1 MRIMC
6 VLSSCWVGEGK
17 WRRVGGAKEKTVL
30 SFPRQRLGSRCGEN
44 GGDIHKSSRSI
55 TTVKRKHRKAKFS
68 GKKTIMT
75 FYPSLSSQSQ
85 DFYNFDPPTFTFSS
99 STTAANIPSATS
111 SPSSASV
118 THVTTPAR

>member
-6 VLSSCWVGEGK
+6 VLVVGFERENGEELEGQK
-17 WRRVGGAKEKTVL
+17 K
-30 SFPRQRLGSRCGEN
+30 RQYSVFLDRDFGSRNGED
-44 GGDIHKSSRSI
+44 GGDIYNSSRSI
-55 TTVKRKHRKAKFS
+55 TTVRRKHRKAKFS

-75 FYPSLSSQSQ
+75 FYPSLSSQPQYS
-85 DFYNFDPPTFTFSS
+85 YNFDPPTFTFSS
-99 STTAANIPSATS
+99 STTAANIPSAIS

>member
-6 VLSSCWVGEGK
+6 VLGSCWVGEGE
-17 WRRVGGAKEKTVL
+17 WRRAAGGEKKDSTQFFL
-30 SFPRQRLGSRCGEN
+30 DRDFGSRSGED
-44 GGDIHKSSRSI
+44 GGDIHNSSRSI
-55 TTVKRKHRKAKFS
+55 TTVKRKHRKA
-68 GKKTIMT
+68 T